1 MPVIITTS
9 WDDGN
14 KLDLKVA
21 KLLDKYSLKGT
32 FYVPIRWRYRNL
44 SNEDI
49 FRLSKKFEIGS
60 HGLTHKALT
69 ILSVHEVMKELLKSK
84 KMLEKITHQNVK
96 SFSYP
101 YGMFNAET
109 IRCVKKAG
117 YKFARTVEEFCIEK
131 PKYPLVAK
139 ISLQLSN
146 RFSRLFS
153 LRKLVKIKKFSWY
166 GIAKELF
173 DRAYKHNGVFH
184 IFGHSVEIEKNN
196 EWDILEDLF
205 DYITFRSNFISVSN
219 SELVS

>member
-21 KLLDKYSLKGT
+21 RLLDKYNLKGT
-32 FYVPIRWRYRNL
+32 FYIPIYWRYRNL
-44 SNEDI
+44 SDEDI
-49 FRLSKKFEIGS
+49 FRQSKKFEIGS
-60 HGLTHKALT
+60 HGLTHKMLT
-69 ILSVHEVMKELLKSK
+69 ILNVHEVMKELLESK
-84 KMLEKITHQNVK
+84 KILEKITHQNVK

-101 YGMFNAET
+101 YGRFNAET
-109 IRCVKKAG
+109 IRYVKKAG
-117 YKFARTVEEFCIEK
+117 YKFARTTEELCIEK

-153 LRKLVKIKKFSWY
+153 FKNFMKIKKFYWY
-166 GIAKELF
+166 DIAKELF
-173 DRAYKHNGVFH
+173 DMAYKYSGVFH

-196 EWDILEDLF
+196 KWDVLEDLF
-205 DYITFRSNFISVSN
+205 NYITSRGNFISVNN
-219 SELVS
+219 SELE